1 MAVSFGA
8 RAGSDEHLG
17 SDRQVA
23 DPRSLTARCTAR
35 AIPVSW
41 RPAMPMPSTIA
52 LNWMI
57 EHHIIYTISGHD
69 HRPAR
74 PAPLRRHR
82 EDDVSP
88 EQKGSFFAARRRAM
102 I

>member
-1 MAVSFGA
+1 VQPALPGELA
-8 RAGSDEHLG
+8 AGDVH
-17 SDRQVA
+17 A
-23 DPRSLTARCTAR
+23 
-35 AIPVSW
+35 
-41 RPAMPMPSTIA
+41 STIA

-74 PAPLRRHR
+74 
-82 EDDVSP
+82 
-88 EQKGSFFAARRRAM
+88 RAM